1 MEVLIALAR
10 AGSAERWDAIPEV
23 RFDNAKEGRSL
34 NVTGKLQKKRRKK
47 RLKSGLIDT
56 PLKGAEKRQ
65 MDIQDTVRCP

>member
-1 MEVLIALAR
+1 MEMILSLAR

-23 RFDNAKEGRSL
+23 RFDKAKEGHSL
-34 NVTGKLQKKRRKK
+34 NASGKLTKKRRRK

>member
-1 MEVLIALAR
+1 MEMLIALAR

-23 RFDNAKEGRSL
+23 RFDKARKGGPLNADGTIK
-34 NVTGKLQKKRRKK
+34 KKRRKK
-47 RLKSGLIDT
+47 RMKGGLIDT

>member
-1 MEVLIALAR
+1 MEMLIALAR

-23 RFDNAKEGRSL
+23 RFDKAKKGNPLNAD
-34 NVTGKLQKKRRKK
+34 GKLQKKRRKK
-47 RLKSGLIDT
+47 RVRGGLIDT